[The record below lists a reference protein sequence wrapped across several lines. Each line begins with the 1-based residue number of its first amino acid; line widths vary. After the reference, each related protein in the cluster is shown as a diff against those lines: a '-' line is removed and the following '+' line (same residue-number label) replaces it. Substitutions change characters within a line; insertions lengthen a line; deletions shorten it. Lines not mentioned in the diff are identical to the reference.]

1 MPATPVATV
10 SSYYS
15 RYWVISSTIASGNC
29 DQKTVI
35 LQGQPWTQKTKKS
48 NKTAKCLSNQ
58 YAADETVTII
68 CITHCCYVIALCIF
82 RMSTY

>member
-58 YAADETVTII
+58 YAADDTGKVTII
-68 CITHCCYVIALCIF
+68 CITHCCYVHCNLG
-82 RMSTY
+82 MSTN